1 MSFPL
6 VSDLKCW
13 ISYHLSL
20 DLHFAHIPTLPPPV
34 LSNFIFLLS
43 LFFFP
48 VRQSCMYPYRYSLS
62 HFLGLASVGSLG
74 RPSGQ
79 SGHGE
84 MDRIRGVL
92 MSLLMCHA
100 RSVVGL

>member
-1 MSFPL
+1 MA
-6 VSDLKCW
+6 DGGECW

-20 DLHFAHIPTLPPPV
+20 DLHFAHIPILSPAF
-34 LSNFIFLLS
+34 LSNFL
-43 LFFFP
+43 FP
-48 VRQSCMYPYRYSLS
+48 VSFLSFFCVNLVCIHTVTPVS
-62 HFLGLASVGSLG
+62 HFLGLASVGSLE

-79 SGHGE
+79 LGHGE